1 MKFVLLIS
9 SLCLFVANFSLAHGE
24 DKYGPHKGFVR
35 MPGAFHTEILP
46 ASKNI
51 IKIFLLDIQWK
62 NPSIAKSS
70 IALTYVGATEVQS
83 ECKAESNYFIC
94 EFPKT
99 VNLYKK
105 GELKLTAVRE
115 DQKGNQAI
123 YKLPLK
129 LEKSV
134 PTSANQPEMKMDHSG
149 HH

>member
-1 MKFVLLIS
+1 MKNFLLTLVLSLFIS
-9 SLCLFVANFSLAHGE
+9 TSIFAHGE
-24 DKYGPHKGFVR
+24 DKYGPNKGFVR
-35 MPGAFHTEILP
+35 MPGAFHTEVVLT
-46 ASKNI
+46 AKNTV
-51 IKIFLLDIQWK
+51 KVYLLDINWK
-62 NPSIAKSS
+62 NPSVTKSS
-70 IALTYVGATEVQS
+70 VSLTHKSKS
-83 ECKAESNYFIC
+83 EESADCTVESNYFIC

-105 GELKLTAVRE
+105 GELKLTALRE

-134 PTSANQPEMKMDHSG
+134 PAPADVPEMKIDHSS